1 MAFFFSFSSLTLTLK
16 NKMLEK
22 MRLFYRT
29 FKHCLVK
36 LLLLSSSLI
45 VLFLVVVSNT
55 KGEKRSSLWKRVR
68 KLLEKMK
75 ASTHATCTIQF

>member
-1 MAFFFSFSSLTLTLK
+1 MLE
-16 NKMLEK
+16 KMEK
-22 MRLFYRT
+22 MRLFHVI

>member
-1 MAFFFSFSSLTLTLK
+1 
-16 NKMLEK
+16 MLEK
-22 MRLFYRT
+22 MEKMRVFMEFLNT
-29 FKHCLVK
+29 VW
-36 LLLLSSSLI
+36 LSYYCFQVLLI